1 MENSRLVLGLLHNV
15 LGKSKPSTKGNHAFH
30 CPFCKHH
37 KPKLEIDPKT
47 GFYHCWTCEPATKGR
62 NLVSLLKKVQ
72 ATSTQIAEMRSYFP
86 GGKGEIDDKQYEV
99 VELPKEFVSLVK
111 PSTKLAYRQ
120 AKSYTTGRGIT
131 DTDII
136 KYNIGYCEAGKYRNS
151 IIVPSYDSRGRL
163 NYFISRSFEKDPGR
177 KYNAPSCNKNELVGL
192 EYFINWKVPVVL
204 CEGIFDAIA
213 LKRNAIPLFGKSIPK
228 ALMMKL
234 VQSDVKTVYLALD
247 KDALKEA
254 LKYAQQLIN
263 LGKDVYLIELNGKDP
278 SDIGFE
284 EMTKYLHH
292 AKQLTFGELLLKKMQ
307 L

>member
-1 MENSRLVLGLLHNV
+1 MEQSRLVLGLLHSV

-62 NLVSLLKKVQ
+62 NLTTLLRKVQ
-72 ATSTQIAEMRSYFP
+72 ASPAQVAEMRSYFP
-86 GGKGEIDDKQYEV
+86 DGKGELEDKTYEV
-99 VELPKEFVSLVK
+99 VTLPKEFI
-111 PSTKLAYRQ
+111 PFTKSSSKLTYRQ
-120 AKSYTTGRGIT
+120 AKSYITKRGIT
-131 DTDII
+131 EEDIL
-136 KYNIGYCEAGKYRNS
+136 KYNIGYCEGGKYRNS
-151 IIVPSYDSRGRL
+151 IIIPSYDEKGRI

-177 KYNAPSCNKNELVGL
+177 KYNAPSCNKNNLIGL
-192 EYFINWKVPVVL
+192 EYFINWRVPVVL

-213 LKRNAIPLFGKSIPK
+213 LKRNAIPLFGKTIPK

-247 KDALKEA
+247 NDAFKSSI
-254 LKYAQQLIN
+254 KYAQQLID

-278 SDIGFE
+278 SEIGFE
-284 EMTKYLHH
+284 EMTKYLHT